1 MIATYTKTELANALA
16 TFVERD
22 EVGRHFTTI
31 YPNDL
36 IEALE
41 AEGLI
46 DVARPVYDDGTP
58 SIPEYWHAEPTDQ
71 ASDFVARWVD

>member
-58 SIPEYWHAEPTDQ
+58 YIQEYWHAEPTDQ